1 MTDFLDI
8 SPYDDRLEKI
18 EIECLLE
25 AVFKRYG
32 YDFRNYAYPSLRRRI
47 WHRASTEQLETISLL
62 QNLVLHDRDAF
73 ERLLS
78 DLVIPVT
85 EMFRDP
91 GMFKLIRE
99 RVMPILNQS
108 TFVRVWHAGCAT
120 GEEAYSMAIM
130 LEESRMLSKSRIYAT
145 DISEA
150 SLQRARQGMISQDR
164 LSLYAHNYLQ
174 GGGEQD
180 FASYYESNH
189 GLATLHPRI
198 LERIVF
204 AEHNLV
210 TDRSFNEFQII
221 FCRNVMIYFDT
232 ALRERVHGLLYDSLS
247 PGGFLVLGNKESVAF
262 TSFAGRYETWNDE
275 YRIYRKLR

>member
-1 MTDFLDI
+1 MTDLLDL
-8 SPYDDRLEKI
+8 SPYDERLEKI

-25 AVFKRYG
+25 AIFKRYG

-47 WHRASTEQLETISLL
+47 WHRASIEQLGTVSML
-62 QNLVLHDRDAF
+62 QNLVLHDREAF

-91 GMFKLIRE
+91 GMFKLFRE
-99 RVMPILNQS
+99 RILPILQQS
-108 TFVRVWHAGCAT
+108 SFVRSWHAGCAT

-130 LEESRMLSKSRIYAT
+130 LEEARMLGRSRIYAT

-150 SLQRARQGMISQDR
+150 SLQRARQGLISPDR
-164 LSLYAHNYLQ
+164 LSLYEHNYREA
-174 GGGEQD
+174 GGEAS
-180 FASYYESNH
+180 FESYYELNH
-189 GLATLHPRI
+189 GLAALHPRI

-210 TDRSFNEFQII
+210 TDRSFNEFHVI

-232 ALRERVHGLLYDSLS
+232 ELRERVHGLLYDSLT
-247 PGGFLVLGNKESVAF
+247 PGGFLILGNKESVAF
-262 TSFAGRYETWNDE
+262 TGYAGRYETWNDE

>member
-1 MTDFLDI
+1 MTDFLDN
-8 SPYDDRLEKI
+8 SPYDERLEKI
-18 EIECLLE
+18 EIESLLE
-25 AVFKRYG
+25 ALFKRYG

-47 WHRASTEQLETISLL
+47 WHRASIEQLETISLL

-91 GMFKLIRE
+91 GLFQILRA
-99 RVMPILNQS
+99 RVMPILKEAS
-108 TFVRVWHAGCAT
+108 FIRVWHAGCAT
-120 GEEAYSMAIM
+120 GEEAYSMAILLDEIGM
-130 LEESRMLSKSRIYAT
+130 LNHSRIYAT

-150 SLQRARQGMISQDR
+150 SLQRARQGLISQER
-164 LSLYAHNYLQ
+164 MSLYAHNYEQ
-174 GGGEQD
+174 SGGKAP
-180 FASYYESNH
+180 FASFYETNH
-189 GLATLHPRI
+189 GQAMLHARY

-221 FCRNVMIYFDT
+221 FCRNVMIYFDNE
-232 ALRERVHGLLYDSLS
+232 LRERVHALLYESLS

-275 YRIYRKLR
+275 YRIYRKPR

>member
-8 SPYDDRLEKI
+8 SPYDERLEKI
-18 EIECLLE
+18 EIEALLE
-25 AVFKRYG
+25 AIFKRYG

-47 WHRASTEQLETISLL
+47 WHRASSEQLATVSLL
-62 QNLVLHDRDAF
+62 QNLVLHDREAF

-91 GMFKLIRE
+91 GMFTVLRDRI
-99 RVMPILNQS
+99 MPLLKE
-108 TFVRVWHAGCAT
+108 TPFLRVWHAGCAT
-120 GEEAYSMAIM
+120 GEEAYSMAIL
-130 LEESRMLSKSRIYAT
+130 LEEARMLAKSRIYAT
-145 DISEA
+145 DISES
-150 SLQRARQGMISQDR
+150 SLQRARQGVISLDR
-164 LSLYAHNYLQ
+164 IKLYAHNYESS
-174 GGGEQD
+174 GGTESFGS
-180 FASYYESNH
+180 FYESNH
-189 GLATLHPRI
+189 GIAMLHPRL

-210 TDRSFNEFQII
+210 TDRSFNEFQVI

-247 PGGFLVLGNKESVAF
+247 PGGFLILGNKESVAF

>member
-1 MTDFLDI
+1 MTDLDT
-8 SPYDDRLEKI
+8 SPYDERLEKI
-18 EIECLLE
+18 EIEGLLE

-32 YDFRNYAYPSLRRRI
+32 HDFRNYAYPSLRRRI
-47 WHRASTEQLETISLL
+47 WHRASSEQLATVSLL
-62 QNLVLHDRDAF
+62 QNLVLHDREAF
-73 ERLLS
+73 ERLLA

-91 GMFKLIRE
+91 GMFKVLRQSM
-99 RVMPILNQS
+99 MPLLKE
-108 TFVRVWHAGCAT
+108 TPFLRVWHAGVAT

-130 LEESRMLSKSRIYAT
+130 LEEARMLGKSRIYAT
-145 DISEA
+145 DISES
-150 SLQRARQGMISQDR
+150 SLQRARQGVISLDR
-164 LSLYAHNYLQ
+164 INLYAHNYESS
-174 GGGEQD
+174 GGSEA
-180 FASYYESNH
+180 FNSFYASNH
-189 GLATLHPRI
+189 GTAVLHPRF

-210 TDRSFNEFQII
+210 TDRSFNEFQVI

-247 PGGFLVLGNKESVAF
+247 PGGFLILGNKESVAF

>member
-1 MTDFLDI
+1 MSEFLDS
-8 SPYDDRLEKI
+8 SPYDERLEKI
-18 EIECLLE
+18 EIEGLLE

-47 WHRASTEQLETISLL
+47 WHRALIEQLETVSML
-62 QNLVLHDRDAF
+62 QNLVLHDREAF
-73 ERLLS
+73 ERLLA

-91 GMFKLIRE
+91 GLFKALRE
-99 RVMPILNQS
+99 RVMPILKQS
-108 TFVRVWHAGCAT
+108 SFVRVWHAGCAT
-120 GEEAYSMAIM
+120 GEEAYSMAILLDQIQM
-130 LEESRMLSKSRIYAT
+130 LNKSRIYAT

-150 SLQRARQGMISQDR
+150 SLQRARQGIISQDR
-164 LSLYAHNYLQ
+164 MTLYAHNYELS
-174 GGGEQD
+174 GGSEP
-180 FASYYESNH
+180 FASFYETNH
-189 GLATLHPRI
+189 GQAMLNPRY

>member
-99 RVMPILNQS
+99 RVMPILKQS
-108 TFVRVWHAGCAT
+108 AFVRVWHAGCAT

-150 SLQRARQGMISQDR
+150 SLQRARQGVISQDR

-189 GLATLHPRI
+189 GLAALHPRI